1 MNLGGIN
8 FSELGRRYRIT
19 PIQQPERSAAFEGA
33 YLSRLPLAPP
43 LILQL
48 DCWDSEAELT
58 IPYDELPFL
67 ICHLTLQTPE
77 GDDATM
83 VLAPDG
89 EVVSMLYGTLVA
101 APSEMLDR
109 DGAQGIYFAF
119 PDVSVRYVGRFRLR
133 ASLHRITGGPPLDTC
148 VTEAFDIVTTAEYV
162 APPITELTR
171 HFDAQGVVRFGL
183 PREAWA

>member
-1 MNLGGIN
+1 MSRTDTSITGIRALV
-8 FSELGRRYRIT
+8 FIPRHV
-19 PIQQPERSAAFEGA
+19 
-33 YLSRLPLAPP
+33 
-43 LILQL
+43 
-48 DCWDSEAELT
+48 AELAS
-58 IPYDELPFL
+58 YDELPFL

-109 DGAQGIYFAF
+109 AGAQGIYFAF

-133 ASLHRITGGPPLDTC
+133 ASLHRITG
-148 VTEAFDIVTTAEYV
+148 
-162 APPITELTR
+162 
-171 HFDAQGVVRFGL
+171 
-183 PREAWA
+183 